1 MNFKLLFLEKNWENW
16 ERKEI
21 IEKFIK
27 DFFPGWKLFE
37 KLFSIKNL
45 FHLTI
50 ANRFFSLNVNHKW
63 SKLRDFFSSKKWLFL
78 SEFYHYFYF
87 IFFTEPWILFY
98 SYLLKFEMISSFMSK
113 SYSFNLHHLHLD
125 YKFSTSTNFYLIS
138 RLIILGF
145 SSSIFLLLFYFILI
159 IIYKI
164 YLQKYRC

>member
-63 SKLRDFFSSKKWLFL
+63 SKLRDFFSSKKWLFP

-87 IFFTEPWILFY
+87 IFFTEPWMLFFIVI
-98 SYLLKFEMISSFMSK
+98 YLSLKWFLLSCLKAI
-113 SYSFNLHHLHLD
+113 
-125 YKFSTSTNFYLIS
+125 
-138 RLIILGF
+138 RLIFI
-145 SSSIFLLLFYFILI
+145 IFILI
-159 IIYKI
+159 ISFPLLLIFI
-164 YLQKYRC
+164 SSLD